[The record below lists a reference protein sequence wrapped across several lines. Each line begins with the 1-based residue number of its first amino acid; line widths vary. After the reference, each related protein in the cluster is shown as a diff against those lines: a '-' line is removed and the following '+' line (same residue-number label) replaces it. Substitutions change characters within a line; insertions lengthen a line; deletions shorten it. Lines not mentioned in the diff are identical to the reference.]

1 MFWRT
6 EKGAAGLA
14 VERTDVLTSRE
25 RTLMSNVD
33 KIIIREISEL
43 KPLEYNPRQLT
54 VHEYAGLKASLER
67 FGMIDP
73 VIVNKHPE
81 RLDNIVGGHAR
92 VRVWKDLGNSTV
104 PTVEIY
110 LEEEEEREAC
120 IRLNRN
126 VGSWDFDALANKFD
140 SDALLSWGFEP
151 FEFGMDTHMGA
162 IAATA
167 EQSGADAIHGTS
179 SKGVT
184 CPSCGTSFQP

>member
-1 MFWRT
+1 
-6 EKGAAGLA
+6 
-14 VERTDVLTSRE
+14 
-25 RTLMSNVD
+25 MSKIEID
-33 KIIIREISEL
+33 KIIIRKISDL

-54 VHEYAGLKASLER
+54 VHEHAGLKTSLER

-104 PTVEIY
+104 PTVEVY

-140 SDALLSWGFEP
+140 VEALVAWGFEP
-151 FEFGMDTHMGA
+151 FDLGIGV
-162 IAATA
+162 AAEPVQ
-167 EQSGADAIHGTS
+167 EQPKLDQVVGV

-184 CPSCGTSFQP
+184 CPACGESFKP